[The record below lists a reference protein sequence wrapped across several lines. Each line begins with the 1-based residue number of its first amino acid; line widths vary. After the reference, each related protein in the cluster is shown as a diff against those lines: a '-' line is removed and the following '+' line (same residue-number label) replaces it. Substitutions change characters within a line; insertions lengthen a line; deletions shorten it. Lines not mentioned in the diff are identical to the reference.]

1 MIYVHVPFCRSFC
14 TYCDFYSEVVGKTA
28 CAAGG
33 AAGCVAGG
41 DAGGAAG
48 SAGKTACVAGLSDEV
63 FERYTDDLCAEIEAR
78 REEIVAAAGVR
89 TLYIGGGTP
98 SVLPLGCLRRIVEKL
113 REVEAAGGCKAG
125 ADCKAGGPG
134 QTGPLWEEF
143 TIEVN
148 PEDIV
153 ERGPEY
159 VRGLLELGVNRISMG
174 VQSLDPGMLRW
185 MNRRHSADGAREAWR
200 ILSSVRADLQK
211 VPKMTVPPSEN
222 VGVPSKSAK
231 NDGRLSCKDGE
242 QHPDLAQGGTLPD
255 LKDGEQHP
263 DLAHGGPLR
272 EGGLSLSVD
281 LISGVPGM
289 DCAMLGRTLN
299 EVLEW
304 RPEHISAYQL
314 SVEEGS
320 ALARMIADGR
330 VAELPD
336 EECRA
341 QYELVCQKL
350 GAAGYHHY
358 EISNWALPRHEA
370 VHNSAYWT
378 RQPYVGLGP
387 GAHSLEYVDDSGR
400 PAAGSP
406 CKKGQ
411 KRQAPLGFEE
421 GGLSESAEN
430 ARARGERAGGEA
442 DASRQIRKW
451 NSKWPTGWAEE
462 GREELSPEE
471 IREETVML
479 LARTD
484 RGPIPERDWFIADD
498 LIADLL

>member
-1 MIYVHVPFCRSFC
+1 MIYIHVPFCRCFC
-14 TYCDFYSEVVGKTA
+14 TYCDFYSEVVGRTAGCAAVGAGKTA
-28 CAAGG
+28 CAAG
-33 AAGCVAGG
+33 
-41 DAGGAAG
+41 
-48 SAGKTACVAGLSDEV
+48 LSEEV

-78 REEIVAAAGVR
+78 REEILAASAVR

-98 SVLPLGCLRRIVEKL
+98 SVLPLECLRRIVEKL
-113 REVEAAGGCKAG
+113 REVEGTAVTDGASADGATGADNPARAAG
-125 ADCKAGGPG
+125 D
-134 QTGPLWEEF
+134 WEEF

-153 ERGPEY
+153 ERGPSY
-159 VRGLLELGVNRISMG
+159 VKGLLELGVNRISMG

-200 ILSSVRADLQK
+200 ILSA
-211 VPKMTVPPSEN
+211 
-222 VGVPSKSAK
+222 A
-231 NDGRLSCKDGE
+231 
-242 QHPDLAQGGTLPD
+242 
-255 LKDGEQHP
+255 
-263 DLAHGGPLR
+263 GPLNR
-272 EGGLSLSVD
+272 SID

-299 EVLEW
+299 EVLKW

-320 ALARMIADGR
+320 ALARMIAEGR

-358 EISNWALPRHEA
+358 EISNWALPGHEA

-387 GAHSLEYVDDSGR
+387 GAHSLEIT
-400 PAAGSP
+400 AT
-406 CKKGQ
+406 
-411 KRQAPLGFEE
+411 
-421 GGLSESAEN
+421 
-430 ARARGERAGGEA
+430 
-442 DASRQIRKW
+442 RQIRKW
-451 NSKWPTGWAEE
+451 NSRRPTGWAEE
-462 GREELSPEE
+462 GREVLSPEE

-484 RGPIPERDWFIADD
+484 RGPIPEHDWFVADD

>member
-1 MIYVHVPFCRSFC
+1 MIYIHVPFCRSFC
-14 TYCDFYSEVVGKTA
+14 TYCDFYSEIVGKTAGCAAVGAGKTA
-28 CAAGG
+28 CA
-33 AAGCVAGG
+33 
-41 DAGGAAG
+41 
-48 SAGKTACVAGLSDEV
+48 AGLSDEV
-63 FERYTDDLCAEIEAR
+63 FERYTDDLCAEIRAR
-78 REEIVAAAGVR
+78 QDEILAASGVR

-98 SVLPLGCLRRIVEKL
+98 SVLPLECLRRIVEKL
-113 REVEAAGGCKAG
+113 REVEGAALADGADGPAG
-125 ADCKAGGPG
+125 ADRD
-134 QTGPLWEEF
+134 WEEF
-143 TIEVN
+143 TVEVN

-159 VRGLLELGVNRISMG
+159 VPGLLELGVNRISMG
-174 VQSLDPGMLRW
+174 VQSLDDGMLRW
-185 MNRRHSADGAREAWR
+185 MNRRHSADGAREAWSIISDATGHFR
-200 ILSSVRADLQK
+200 NETHNSIPLSLRPNPPQGALQGTSHRKHPGPNADSLR
-211 VPKMTVPPSEN
+211 PDPPQEAFIKDFTA
-222 VGVPSKSAK
+222 KSAE
-231 NDGRLSCKDGE
+231 NRNADGYPKAAISI
-242 QHPDLAQGGTLPD
+242 
-255 LKDGEQHP
+255 
-263 DLAHGGPLR
+263 
-272 EGGLSLSVD
+272 D

-320 ALARMIADGR
+320 ALARMIAEGR
-330 VAELPD
+330 VAELQD

-341 QYELVCQKL
+341 QYNLICQKL

-387 GAHSLEYVDDSGR
+387 GAHSLEIT
-400 PAAGSP
+400 P
-406 CKKGQ
+406 
-411 KRQAPLGFEE
+411 
-421 GGLSESAEN
+421 
-430 ARARGERAGGEA
+430 
-442 DASRQIRKW
+442 SRQIRKW
-451 NSKWPTGWAEE
+451 NSRRPTGWAEE
-462 GREELSPEE
+462 GREVLTAEE

-484 RGPIPERDWFIADD
+484 RGPIPERDWFVADE